1 MPSENIP
8 VAPLKM
14 HEAEVMEGGLQFTWG
29 EEDRNSILLECLKTR
44 NYFTD
49 VTLVSTDQKE
59 FFCHKVVLSACS
71 KFFQDIFSRR
81 HHQQNLVLFLA
92 GVSSKDLENIINFIY
107 EGLVKV
113 SMDDVDAFVTSANI
127 LGIKGITEFKVDD
140 VIFDKDKKEKKKR
153 GRKKKV
159 HQMVPDTG
167 IDLSEPL
174 TQVEVLV
181 EPSTE
186 DNTSKSK
193 ELSEELSDYDFS
205 RKDDVE
211 NNASTMQPNK
221 FEISSNNSTTKSN
234 KEKLKEVESKFSRE
248 EILKAYKMMK
258 LMKQNKIVKSEEDDT
273 KNVSQ

>member
-1 MPSENIP
+1 MR
-8 VAPLKM
+8 
-14 HEAEVMEGGLQFTWG
+14 EAEVMEGGLQFTWG
-29 EEDRNSILLECLKTR
+29 EEDRNSILLEFLKTR

-71 KFFQDIFSRR
+71 KFFEAIFSRR

-113 SMDDVDAFVTSANI
+113 SMDDVDTFITSANI

-140 VIFDKDKKEKKKR
+140 VIFDKKEKKKR
-153 GRKKKV
+153 GRKKKLP
-159 HQMVPDTG
+159 QIVPDTG
-167 IDLSEPL
+167 IDLNEPL

-181 EPSTE
+181 EPSKE
-186 DNTSKSK
+186 DSDIKSK

-205 RKDDVE
+205 NKEGVDK
-211 NNASTMQPNK
+211 NASALQPK
-221 FEISSNNSTTKSN
+221 QTEVASNNSTIKSN

-258 LMKQNKIVKSEEDDT
+258 LMKENKTVKSEEDDT
-273 KNVSQ
+273 NNANVK